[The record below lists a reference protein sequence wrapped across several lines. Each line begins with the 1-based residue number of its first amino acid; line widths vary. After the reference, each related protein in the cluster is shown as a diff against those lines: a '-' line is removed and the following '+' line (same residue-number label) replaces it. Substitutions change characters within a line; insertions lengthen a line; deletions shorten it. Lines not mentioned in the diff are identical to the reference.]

1 MATAANPFDI
11 KTGGTLTSGTETTA
25 AQFAPQE
32 RQVNAATET
41 TSGQLNTLMQED
53 NPLMQMARAQAKQ
66 GMAQRGLVNSSM
78 AQGAGVAAMLEK
90 ATPIAQS
97 NAVTYANQALT
108 NQQAVNVGG
117 QFNAGEQNEFGL
129 QTGQQKFTA
138 AQNLLNQNFT
148 SAQAQLDRAQQTALA
163 DKSIGAQEALQKA
176 QQKFDQA
183 ENALNRSQQTALQE
197 SSQTFTA
204 GQQTAQQNFTKA
216 QNDLDRA
223 QQIALT
229 DKSITAQ
236 ANLQTAQQNFTKAEN
251 ELDRTQ
257 QTSLATAQ
265 QNFTQAQNNLDRA
278 QQIALTDK
286 SITAQA
292 NLQTAQLEFTKAEN
306 VLDRSQQT
314 TLQTGQQTFAAAQS
328 ALDRTQ
334 QNTILAAQQAFTTA
348 QNNLDRAQQVSL
360 TDKSIAAQANLQTA
374 QQDFTKAQNA
384 LDRSQQTTLQDDAQ
398 ASRLAELGLQ
408 LADNQKNIPATF
420 AANIANTTM
429 AGVNAITADGTLTPD
444 AKKGAI
450 ANLITYANSQI
461 SWANTF
467 YKSTIPEIKK
477 PA

>member
-148 SAQAQLDRAQQTALA
+148 AAQAQLDRAQQTALA

-236 ANLQTAQQNFTKAEN
+236 ANLQTAQQ
-251 ELDRTQ
+251 
-257 QTSLATAQ
+257 
-265 QNFTQAQNNLDRA
+265 
-278 QQIALTDK
+278 
-286 SITAQA
+286 
-292 NLQTAQLEFTKAEN
+292 
-306 VLDRSQQT
+306 
-314 TLQTGQQTFAAAQS
+314 
-328 ALDRTQ
+328 
-334 QNTILAAQQAFTTA
+334 
-348 QNNLDRAQQVSL
+348 
-360 TDKSIAAQANLQTA
+360 
-374 QQDFTKAQNA
+374 DFTKAQNA

-408 LADNQKNIPATF
+408 LAENQKNIPATF

-467 YKSTIPEIKK
+467 YKSAIPEITK

>member
-257 QTSLATAQ
+257 QT
-265 QNFTQAQNNLDRA
+265 
-278 QQIALTDK
+278 
-286 SITAQA
+286 
-292 NLQTAQLEFTKAEN
+292 
-306 VLDRSQQT
+306 

-348 QNNLDRAQQVSL
+348 QNDLDRAQQIAL
-360 TDKSIAAQANLQTA
+360 TDKSITAQANLQTA

-408 LADNQKNIPATF
+408 LADNQQNIPATF